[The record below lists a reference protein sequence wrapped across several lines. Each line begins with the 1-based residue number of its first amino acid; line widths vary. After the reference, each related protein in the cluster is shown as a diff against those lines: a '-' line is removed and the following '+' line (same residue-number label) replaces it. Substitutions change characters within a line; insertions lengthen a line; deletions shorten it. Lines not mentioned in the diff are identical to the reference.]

1 MVSVVVTLSV
11 LVITS
16 SLFTVCCDVEVEV
29 VTPTAVPIP
38 DAVNFV
44 EVVVDK
50 PP

>member
-1 MVSVVVTLSV
+1 MLTLSV
-11 LVITS
+11 LVTTPS
-16 SLFTVCCDVEVEV
+16 VSEFVVEVELEV